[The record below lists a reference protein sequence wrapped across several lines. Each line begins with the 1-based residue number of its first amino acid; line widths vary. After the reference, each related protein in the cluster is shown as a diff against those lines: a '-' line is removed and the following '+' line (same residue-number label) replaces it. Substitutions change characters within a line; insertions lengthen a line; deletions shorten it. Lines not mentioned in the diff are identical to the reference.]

1 MYSFAL
7 FTLTAIHTTCPS
19 ASILI
24 QPINTI
30 STSYISL
37 YSLHSIEHALLS
49 TNVASSY
56 YYHYCYSYHSYS
68 AISSMQS
75 TRIYHSSTH

>member
-1 MYSFAL
+1 MCSFAL

-37 YSLHSIEHALLS
+37 YPLHSIEHTLLS
-49 TNVASSY
+49 TNTTSY
-56 YYHYCYSYHSYS
+56 YYYHCYSYHSYS
-68 AISSMQS
+68 VISTMQS